1 MMIRKS
7 LGEMS
12 TQRWIEPRQ
21 KMFNDAD
28 IDNDGQLTYNEAQW
42 FLRYVRKLDRDVT
55 PYNEL
60 DYQLERINNH
70 WFIASLLSTPNDAMS
85 FEDYTQVEKMMEALY
100 SAEKLEATGFVNY
113 WDDKSFKAYDGDKP
127 GEYLTHTCE
136 TLLMDGEDR
145 ITNMKI
151 QAGAEGVVGI
161 QVGTSKRPQL

>member
-60 DYQLERINNH
+60 DY
-70 WFIASLLSTPNDAMS
+70 
-85 FEDYTQVEKMMEALY
+85 
-100 SAEKLEATGFVNY
+100 
-113 WDDKSFKAYDGDKP
+113 
-127 GEYLTHTCE
+127 
-136 TLLMDGEDR
+136 
-145 ITNMKI
+145 
-151 QAGAEGVVGI
+151 
-161 QVGTSKRPQL
+161 